1 MNKNLKVSKNI
12 IIDTSA
18 DKLWKVLTD
27 PEIIKVY
34 LYGTQTITDWQ
45 LGSPIVFQGEYQGNL
60 YKDKGNVLENIRNQI
75 LSYDYWS
82 GFSGLSDSPEN
93 YAEVTYSIQKLCK
106 NQVRFTW
113 SQIGYANEEG
123 QKHSENGL
131 SSMLEQIKNLAEEL

>member
-1 MNKNLKVSKNI
+1 MNKSLKVSKNI

-82 GFSGLSDSPEN
+82 GFSGLSYSPEN
-93 YAEVTYSIQKLCK
+93 YAEVTYAIQKL
-106 NQVRFTW
+106 
-113 SQIGYANEEG
+113 
-123 QKHSENGL
+123 SE
-131 SSMLEQIKNLAEEL
+131 IKSDLLGPK